1 MRRIIKEDKDE
12 TYKSIIEKIDK
23 KIEQNKNDPSKKG
36 IEYFVR
42 LSELKE
48 IIRDLLNIPHNNDLI
63 EEERNKNRVERVI
76 ADLIKN
82 KHDEIRRITFRDP
95 KRGYIRWVDV
105 LEPPSLIGKYI
116 ILNKYNE
123 EIKENFAKKIKTDKI
138 NSNWLNRYLKKA
150 GFSEEEVHSI
160 VKLSGSVMHRDKNI
174 EDIKRKEIKNIEES
188 KINNNSSS
196 NNNSNNNNSDG
207 SNSNNN

>member
-23 KIEQNKNDPSKKG
+23 KIEQNKNDPNKKG

-42 LSELKE
+42 LSEVKE
-48 IIRDLLNIPHNNDLI
+48 IIRDLLNIPYNNDLI
-63 EEERNKNRVERVI
+63 EEERNKGRVERVI

-105 LEPPSLIGKYI
+105 LKPPSLIGKYI

-123 EIKENFAKKIKTDKI
+123 EIKENFAKK
-138 NSNWLNRYLKKA
+138 NQNR
-150 GFSEEEVHSI
+150 
-160 VKLSGSVMHRDKNI
+160 
-174 EDIKRKEIKNIEES
+174 
-188 KINNNSSS
+188 
-196 NNNSNNNNSDG
+196 
-207 SNSNNN
+207 

>member
-12 TYKSIIEKIDK
+12 TYKSIIEKIEE

-48 IIRDLLNIPHNNDLI
+48 IIRDLLNIPHNNNLI
-63 EEERNKNRVERVI
+63 EEKRNNIRVKRVI
-76 ADLIKN
+76 ANLIEN

-174 EDIKRKEIKNIEES
+174 EGIKREIKNIEGS